1 MVSKK
6 ETQKN
11 IKIAFF
17 LNFIFTIV
25 EIIGGIL
32 TNSISIMSDAIH
44 DLGDSLSIGLAWIL
58 EKKSVEKPDEKFTYG
73 YARYSL
79 LGALINSLV
88 LLTGSAIIIYRAI
101 PRIIHPEEINK
112 EGMILFAIVGIVVN
126 GFAAWK
132 TSKGEAIN
140 EKTVS
145 LHLLEDVL
153 GWVAVFVT
161 SIIVYFTNWY
171 ILDGLLS
178 ILITIFILFNV
189 GKNLK
194 KIISIFLQKAPD
206 NINFKKIE
214 EEIVLKSNAIGI
226 HHIHIWSL
234 EGTNNYLTMHVVVN
248 NNSTSDQIKVIKSDV
263 KHILSHHKISH
274 VTMEIE
280 FEDENCQ
287 TIDCELEQ
295 NSNPHQY
302 HNH

>member
-1 MVSKK
+1 MKK
-6 ETQKN
+6 NETQKN

-17 LNFIFTIV
+17 LNFIFTII
-25 EIIGGIL
+25 EIVGGLL

-58 EKKSVEKPDEKFTYG
+58 EKKAVEKPDEKFTYG

-79 LGALINSLV
+79 LGAFVNSLV

-161 SIIVYFTNWY
+161 SIVVYFTDWY
-171 ILDGLLS
+171 ILDGILS
-178 ILITIFILFNV
+178 VAITLFILYNV

-194 KIISIFLQKAPD
+194 KIVSIFLQKTPD
-206 NINFKKIE
+206 NISLKKIE
-214 EEIVLKSNAIGI
+214 DEIILKSDVIDI
-226 HHIHIWSL
+226 HHIHIWSM
-234 EGTNNYLTMHVVVN
+234 EGINNYLTMHVVVN
-248 NNSTSDQIKVIKSDV
+248 NNITSNQIIEIKKDI
-263 KHILSHHKISH
+263 KHILLHHKISH

-280 FEDENCQ
+280 FEDEKCK
-287 TIDCELEQ
+287 TIDCEPDQ
-295 NSNPHQY
+295 NNDPHKY

>member
-6 ETQKN
+6 ETQGN

-17 LNFIFTIV
+17 LNFIFTII

-44 DLGDSLSIGLAWIL
+44 DLGDSLSIGIAWIL

-101 PRIIHPEEINK
+101 PRIIHPEQINK
-112 EGMILFAIVGIVVN
+112 EGMMLFALVGILVN

-140 EKTVS
+140 EKVVS

-161 SIIVYFTNWY
+161 SIVVYFTNWY

-178 ILITIFILFNV
+178 VAITLFILYNV

-194 KIISIFLQKAPD
+194 KIVSIFLQKAPD
-206 NINFKKIE
+206 NINLKKIE
-214 EEIVLKSNAIGI
+214 DEIVNKSSAIGI

-234 EGTNNYLTMHVVVN
+234 EGINNYLTMHVVVS
-248 NNSTSDQIKVIKSDV
+248 NNSTCNQIKVIKNDI
-263 KHILSHHKISH
+263 KHILLHHKISH

-280 FEDENCQ
+280 FEDENCE
-287 TIDCELEQ
+287 TFDCELEQ
-295 NSNPHQY
+295 NNDPHKY
-302 HNH
+302 HSH